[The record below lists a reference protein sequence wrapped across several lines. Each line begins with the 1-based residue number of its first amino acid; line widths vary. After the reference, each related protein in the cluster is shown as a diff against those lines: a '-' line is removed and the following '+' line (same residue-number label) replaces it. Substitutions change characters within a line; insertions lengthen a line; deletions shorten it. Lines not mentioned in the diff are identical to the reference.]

1 MLKLTLRDGIAFGI
15 GSLIGLLITEIAYS
29 KKKKELREKTE
40 EVVNLIDES
49 RENLAALM
57 KIRAAETAKYEDVAA
72 EYTMDDDEPEEVEQ
86 KTYDG
91 PRPRIVKGDEVNLR
105 TATTLYYYTVDDIL
119 TISAEL
125 ENGQETEEPVRD
137 PAELEEM
144 VGDTLTK
151 FNFKNSDEEVI
162 YVYCPV
168 RNKYYQII
176 KVRYSFEG

>member
-15 GSLIGLLITEIAYS
+15 GSLVGLLITEIVYS
-29 KKKKELREKTE
+29 KKKKELKEKTE
-40 EVVNLIDES
+40 EAENLIEETH
-49 RENLAALM
+49 ENLYALLR
-57 KIRAAETAKYEDVAA
+57 IRASEEKKYEEAA
-72 EYTMDDDEPEEVEQ
+72 SEYTTDDDEPVDPEQ
-86 KTYDG
+86 KPYDG
-91 PRPRIVKGDEVNLR
+91 PKPRIVKGDEVNLR

-125 ENGQETEEPVRD
+125 ETGQETEEPVRD

-168 RNKYYQII
+168 RNMYYQII
-176 KVRYSFEG
+176 KVRYAFEG

>member
-15 GSLIGLLITEIAYS
+15 GSLIGFAITEIAYS
-29 KKKKELREKTE
+29 KKKKELKEKTE
-40 EVVNLIDES
+40 EAENLIEETH
-49 RENLAALM
+49 ENLDALLR
-57 KIRAAETAKYEDVAA
+57 IRAAEEKKYEEAA
-72 EYTMDDDEPEEVEQ
+72 SEYTTDDEPVESEQ
-86 KTYDG
+86 KAYDG

-125 ENGQETEEPVRD
+125 ETGQETEEPVSD

-151 FNFKNSDEEVI
+151 FNFKTSDEEVI
-162 YVYCPV
+162 YVYCPA
-168 RNKYYQII
+168 RNMYYQII
-176 KVRYSFEG
+176 KVRYAFEG